1 MDTKDVVEAYFDSWP
16 NQRWDRMRECLADRI
31 EFNGI
36 EHDADAFTK
45 GCASGVAWK
54 AVTRIESVICGD
66 KAALLYDGIDTATG
80 TKMRVGE
87 FLTIDDG
94 KIRAIRAAIM
104 VLD

>member
-1 MDTKDVVEAYFDSWP
+1 METKAVVEAYFDSWP
-16 NQRWDRMRECLADRI
+16 NQRWDQMRECLADRI

-36 EHDADAFTK
+36 EHDADVFTK

-54 AVTRIESVICGD
+54 KVTLIESVICGD
-66 KAALLYDGIDTATG
+66 KAALLYDGVDTASG

-87 FLTIDDG
+87 FLTVDDG
-94 KIRAIRAAIM
+94 KIREIRAAIM

>member
-1 MDTKDVVEAYFDSWP
+1 MKSRSLVEAYFDSWP

-31 EFNGI
+31 EFNGT
-36 EHDADAFTK
+36 EHDADAFTE
-45 GCASGVAWK
+45 GCANGVAWRD
-54 AVTRIESVICGD
+54 VTLIESVVCEH
-66 KAALLYDGIDTATG
+66 KAALLYDGVDTASG

-87 FLTIDDG
+87 FLTIDAG